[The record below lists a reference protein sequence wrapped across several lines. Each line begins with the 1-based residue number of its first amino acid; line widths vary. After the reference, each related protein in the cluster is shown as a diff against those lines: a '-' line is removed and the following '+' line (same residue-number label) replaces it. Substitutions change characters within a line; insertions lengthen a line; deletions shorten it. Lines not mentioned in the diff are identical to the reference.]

1 MSRSKTLEVPIG
13 IADGLHTLASRTEA
27 AHLHQALEAMLLKII
42 ISVAQALLP
51 DAAVVGAAVNE
62 TPVASVNPDMGNAP
76 AAVGPVVAKKQKI
89 TGQEF

>member
-42 ISVAQALLP
+42 ISLAEALLP
-51 DAAVVGAAVNE
+51 DAAVIGAAVNE
-62 TPVASVNPDMGNAP
+62 TPVAGVNSNMGNAP
-76 AAVGPVVAKKQKI
+76 AAVGSVIAEKQKI
-89 TGQEF
+89 ARHQT